1 MRPPFFHNCQQL
13 PTQWQT
19 FREKAHL
26 TRVLHLTRTTQ
37 GDSAT
42 AEMKGRG
49 GGVLYSKEK
58 EAIMM
63 MKN

>member
-1 MRPPFFHNCQQL
+1 MRPPSFHNCQQL

-37 GDSAT
+37 GDSGT
-42 AEMKGRG
+42 AEREGR
-49 GGVLYSKEK
+49 GVLYSKEK